1 MQRFSLHTHTVGFDG
16 QNTVEEMVAQAQ
28 KLHWSKLG
36 IANHLIVH
44 PDVKKATFYTYAC
57 KGNYQN
63 IYSSSFDEA
72 MVKFSLLFQKIKS
85 VEQKTHFPIYKGMEV
100 DFFDTPE
107 WKNGFY
113 QALKRLKPD
122 YLIGSAH
129 FVAYKGHL
137 LNTHDMKR
145 ASVAEQTEILKIY
158 WKNVRAAIEFG
169 QFDFM
174 AHLDLPAKVG
184 LGYEKKWEKEEE
196 ETVAFLSACGGKT
209 EVNTSALAKR
219 EEAYPSQRILK
230 LLAKYQVPV
239 LLSDDAHSVAQMG
252 WYYKKAAEL
261 VKNAGITH
269 TVYPV
274 TIAQHLT
281 QRIYTDWRFKRVR

>member
-63 IYSSSFDEA
+63 IYSSSFEEA
-72 MVKFSLLFQKIKS
+72 MGKFSLLFQKIKS

-122 YLIGSAH
+122 CLIGSAH

-137 LNTHDMKR
+137 LNTHDMKK
-145 ASVAEQTEILKIY
+145 ASAAEQTEILKIY
-158 WKNVRAAIEFG
+158 WKNVRSAIKFG

-184 LGYEKKWEKEEE
+184 LGQGKEWEKEEE
-196 ETVAFLSACGGKT
+196 KTVALLAACGGKA
-209 EVNTSALAKR
+209 EVNTSALEKR
-219 EEAYPSQRILK
+219 QEAYPSCRILK
-230 LLAKYQVPV
+230 LFAKYHIPV
-239 LLSDDAHSVAQMG
+239 LLSDDAHCAAQMG
-252 WYYKKAAEL
+252 WHYARATELIKKA
-261 VKNAGITH
+261 GIQR

-281 QRIYTDWRFKRVR
+281 QSVHTDWRFQRVR